1 MNNCS
6 VCVIYNTYF
15 RVPLK
20 SSLSTITTTLSKVHK
35 FDWLARCHS
44 SLCKA
49 GSESVMYVR
58 LNTGSPEEGG
68 REREGKR
75 ERGRGREG
83 GLNHYVISELWPY
96 RSTPQED

>member
-68 REREGKR
+68 KGERER
-75 ERGRGREG
+75 RGREEG
-83 GLNHYVISELWPY
+83 G
-96 RSTPQED
+96 RED